1 MSDKKK
7 KDCPYEQVTG
17 KLDTIDI
24 NLLKAQKEIAGLVN
38 RMKDDPE
45 VCPDEQDSE
54 KALQDALDNY
64 FINDLLKQKPV
75 GDA

>member
-1 MSDKKK
+1 MSKKK
-7 KDCPYEQVTG
+7 KTCPYEEVTG
-17 KLDTIDI
+17 KIDTIDEK
-24 NLLKAQKEIAGLVN
+24 LLETIKELKRLSE
-38 RMKDDPE
+38 RMEESPD
-45 VCPDEQDSE
+45 VCPDVEESD

>member
-1 MSDKKK
+1 MSEKKK
-7 KDCPYEQVTG
+7 KNCPYEQVTG

-24 NLLKAQKEIAGLVN
+24 NLLKAQKEIADLVN
-38 RMKDDPE
+38 RMKDDPD

-54 KALQDALDNY
+54 KALQAALDNY
-64 FINDLLKQKPV
+64 FINDLLQQKPV

>member
-1 MSDKKK
+1 MSKKK
-7 KDCPYEQVTG
+7 KTCPYEEVTG
-17 KLDTIDI
+17 KIDTIDEK
-24 NLLKAQKEIAGLVN
+24 LLETIKELKRLSE
-38 RMKDDPE
+38 RMEENHD
-45 VCPDEQDSE
+45 VCPDVEESD

>member
-1 MSDKKK
+1 MSKKK
-7 KDCPYEQVTG
+7 KTCPYEEVTG
-17 KLDTIDI
+17 KIDTIDEK
-24 NLLKAQKEIAGLVN
+24 LLETIKELKRLSE
-38 RMKDDPE
+38 RMEENPD
-45 VCPDEQDSE
+45 VCPDVEESD